1 MAKFLRHVFVCQNER
16 SPDDPRGCCSARGS
30 AAVLEA
36 FKKRLVDAGFKRI
49 IRVNKAGCLDQCAHG
64 VTVVVYPDAV
74 WYGGVTPGDVDEII
88 ERHLIGGDPVR
99 RLLIPDD
106 RLTGLDPARTGK
118 PA

>member
-1 MAKFLRHVFVCQNER
+1 MAKFLRHVFVCTNER
-16 SPDDPRGCCSARGS
+16 SHDDPRGSCTARGS

-36 FKKRLVDAGFKRI
+36 FKTKLVAAGYKRVVRA
-49 IRVNKAGCLDQCAHG
+49 NKAGCLDQCALG

-88 ERHLIGGDPVR
+88 EKHLIGGVPVR
-99 RLLIPDD
+99 RLLVPDD
-106 RLTGLDPARTGK
+106 RLTGLDPARGGK